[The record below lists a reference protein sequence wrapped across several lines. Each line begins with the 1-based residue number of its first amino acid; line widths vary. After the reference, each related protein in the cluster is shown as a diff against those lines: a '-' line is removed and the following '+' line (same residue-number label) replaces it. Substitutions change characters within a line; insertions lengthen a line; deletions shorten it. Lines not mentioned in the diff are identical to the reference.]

1 MLKIGEFS
9 KLSMITVKALRFY
22 EKEGLLLPS
31 YKDELSGYRY
41 YTTSQ
46 LKEASLIKMLR
57 QLDFSIEEIKKYL
70 NSNDLSDALNLKE
83 NDIRERIAAYISML
97 SVIEYLKGGENMKY
111 QAVIKYIPEM
121 IVYSEE
127 RTLKTYDE
135 LTNLVLESALE
146 CQRLNPDIECVKP
159 DYCFSEYLDNQYK
172 EKDIRTRYS
181 QAVTKAGKENERIK
195 FRKLEPVKVISIYH
209 KGSYKLL
216 GEAYAYILDY
226 AKNNGFEAC
235 GNTREMYI
243 DRPWNKEN
251 EDDYLTEIELPVK

>member
-22 EKEGLLLPS
+22 EKEGLLIPS

-41 YTTSQ
+41 YRTSQ

-83 NDIRERIAAYISML
+83 NDIRERIAAYMSML

-121 IVYSEE
+121 IVY
-127 RTLKTYDE
+127 
-135 LTNLVLESALE
+135 SALE